1 MSWDS
6 AVTPVPSGVTFSG
19 SAMYNIDDAGGFD
32 RYILDTPPQELRST
46 LAEKL
51 KMLVRFREDAS

>member
-1 MSWDS
+1 
-6 AVTPVPSGVTFSG
+6 
-19 SAMYNIDDAGGFD
+19 MYNVDDAGGFD

-51 KMLVRFREDAS
+51 KMLMRFREDAS